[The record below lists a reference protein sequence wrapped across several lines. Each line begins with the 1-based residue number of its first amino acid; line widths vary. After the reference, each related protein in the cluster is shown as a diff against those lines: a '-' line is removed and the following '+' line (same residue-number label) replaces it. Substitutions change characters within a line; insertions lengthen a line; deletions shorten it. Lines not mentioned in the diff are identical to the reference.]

1 MSGARWVVFA
11 YHTFGARALQ
21 GLLARGEN
29 IAAVV
34 THADDPAEGDWFES
48 VADVARSAGIPVLTP
63 PSPNL
68 PEVAAT
74 LGPLEADLFL
84 SVWYRRLL
92 GPDLLRLPR
101 IAALNLHGSL
111 LPAYRGRAPVNWVLV
126 NGERRTGVTLHHMIA
141 EADAGDIVAQVPI
154 EIGPEDTALTLYQ
167 RVVKEGVDLLL
178 EWYPAV
184 LAGTAPRIPQ
194 DPARATLWPRR
205 GPEDGRVEWGWSAER
220 IANMIRAV
228 THPYPGAFVA
238 DGPRRLFLWA
248 GSEVR
253 GFAGPL
259 PGTAPGTLLD
269 VRRGEGIVVVAGK
282 GALLVRRVQ
291 EAGGQ
296 EEPADEWARRRGL
309 APGAALDAAPGKEP
323 RA

>member
-68 PEVAAT
+68 PEVPAT

-92 GPDLLRLPR
+92 RPDLLRLPR

-141 EADAGDIVAQVPI
+141 EVDAGDIVAQVPI

-184 LAGTAPRIPQ
+184 LAGTAPRSPQ

-205 GPEDGRVEWGWSAER
+205 GPEDGRVEWGWPAER

-228 THPYPGAFVA
+228 THPYPGAFVGN
-238 DGPRRLFLWA
+238 GPGRLFLWSGVA
-248 GSEVR
+248 APEV
-253 GFAGPL
+253 GP
-259 PGTAPGTLLD
+259 PAVPGTLLAL
-269 VRRGEGIVVVAGK
+269 RPGEGIVVATGR
-282 GALLVRRVQ
+282 GSLVLRRLQ
-291 EAGGQ
+291 EAGCP
-296 EEPADEWARRRGL
+296 EEPADGWARRRGFG
-309 APGAALDAAPGKEP
+309 PGDWLEGHA
-323 RA
+323 

>member
-68 PEVAAT
+68 PEIAAT

-141 EADAGDIVAQVPI
+141 EVDAGDIVAQVPI

-184 LAGTAPRIPQ
+184 LAGTAPRVPQ

-205 GPEDGRVEWGWSAER
+205 GSEDGRVEWGWPAER

-228 THPYPGAFVA
+228 THPYPGAFVGN
-238 DGPRRLFLWA
+238 GPGRLFLWSGA
-248 GSEVR
+248 TAPEVVSR
-253 GFAGPL
+253 AV
-259 PGTAPGTLLD
+259 PGTLLAL
-269 VRRGEGIVVVAGK
+269 RPGEGIVVATGR
-282 GALLVRRVQ
+282 GSLVLRRLQ
-291 EAGGQ
+291 EAGRP
-296 EEPADEWARRRGL
+296 EEPADGWARRRGL
-309 APGAALDAAPGKEP
+309 GPGDWLEG